1 MTQLSAH
8 IRMYVHHYTYLL
20 CQANAQASSGEHP
33 LGDMEIDIEEDEI
46 NEIMEAED
54 TDGDGTLDF
63 DEFLSLLNGAGAGRE
78 LVEVFEK
85 RSYKLSVYS
94 AVRMYCM
101 AAVGLASHV
110 EQ

>member
-1 MTQLSAH
+1 MIQ
-8 IRMYVHHYTYLL
+8 
-20 CQANAQASSGEHP
+20 
-33 LGDMEIDIEEDEI
+33 GDMEIDIEEDEI

-78 LVEVFEK
+78 LVEVFEQ
-85 RSYKLSVYS
+85 RSYKLAVYS

-101 AAVGLASHV
+101 AAVGLASYV

>member
-1 MTQLSAH
+1 
-8 IRMYVHHYTYLL
+8 MYVMI
-20 CQANAQASSGEHP
+20 
-33 LGDMEIDIEEDEI
+33 LGDMEIDINEDEI
-46 NEIMEAED
+46 KEIMKAED

-85 RSYKLSVYS
+85 RSYKLAVYS